1 MLLLMFQLLKRSSE
15 HMVNF
20 APPVPGSNLNNDDLT
35 QLFQCS
41 PQGGMRRS
49 NRTNTLVIVSNH
61 VASIYDDRWVND
73 VLHYTGMGQ
82 QGDQSLEFNQNRT
95 LNESRAN
102 SVSVHLF
109 EVFTA
114 KTYTYIGEVMLADEP
129 YRERQPDAEGQ
140 ERFVWVFPLRLKSG
154 ALPAIPDSTL
164 QQLNQVKEKQARKLS
179 DAEVE
184 ALARRQGRTSV
195 GKRSAKVTQHQRS
208 AWVAEHAKRRSK
220 GRCDLCQE
228 AAPFN
233 KKDGSPFLETHHIV
247 WLVKGG
253 ADTVENTAALCPNCH
268 RRMHVLDDDADR
280 QLLTV
285 RLSGL

>member
-1 MLLLMFQLLKRSSE
+1 
-15 HMVNF
+15 MVNF
-20 APPVPGSNLNNDDLT
+20 VLPVPGTNLNNDGLT

-61 VASIYDDRWVND
+61 VASIYDDRWIDD

-82 QGDQSLEFNQNRT
+82 VDNQSLEFNQNRT

-102 SVSVHLF
+102 GVAVHLF
-109 EVFTA
+109 EVFAA
-114 KTYTYIGEVMLADEP
+114 KTYTYIGEVMLAGEP
-129 YRERQPDAEGQ
+129 YQERQADVKGH

-154 ALPAIPDSTL
+154 VLPAIPDITL

-184 ALARRQGRTSV
+184 ALARRQGRDNV

-208 AWVAEHAKRRSK
+208 LWVAEHAKRRSK
-220 GRCDLCQE
+220 GVCELCQE
-228 AAPFN
+228 PAPFV
-233 KKDGSPFLETHHIV
+233 KKDGTPFLETHHIV
-247 WLVKGG
+247 WLIKGG

-268 RRMHVLDDDADR
+268 RKMHVLDDQADR
-280 QLLTV
+280 KLLNK
-285 RLSGL
+285 RLSGH